1 MSSSGQRARS
11 PPSADNFL
19 ATFDAALDQYWRV
32 TGQRLET
39 HVFAARPDN
48 WLSPQTISD
57 ALRLGTQALNI
68 FRQGDERLM
77 AWLDP
82 VVDILFTFSAT
93 LGERIVLVSR
103 LIHFVKSAPQ
113 HLVLSES
120 LP

>member
-103 LIHFVKSAPQ
+103 LIHFV
-113 HLVLSES
+113 S
-120 LP
+120 LLPNI

>member
-1 MSSSGQRARS
+1 MTSSGQNARS
-11 PPSADNFL
+11 PAPADNFL

-32 TGQRLET
+32 TGQRLDT
-39 HVFAARPDN
+39 HTFAARSDN
-48 WLSPQTISD
+48 WHSPQTISD

-93 LGERIVLVSR
+93 LGERIVLVSHI
-103 LIHFVKSAPQ
+103 IHFV
-113 HLVLSES
+113 S
-120 LP
+120 LLPNI